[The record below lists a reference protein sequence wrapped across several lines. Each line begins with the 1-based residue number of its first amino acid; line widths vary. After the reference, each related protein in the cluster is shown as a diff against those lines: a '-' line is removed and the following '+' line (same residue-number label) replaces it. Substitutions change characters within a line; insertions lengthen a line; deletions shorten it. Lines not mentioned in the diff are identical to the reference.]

1 MRSGILKMRYFE
13 DFGVGEV
20 IEIGSKKVTQTEI
33 VTFAEAF
40 DPQPFHTSEAKAK
53 DSIFGGLIASGW
65 HTCAIF
71 MRLYVD
77 NFLTKTISLG
87 SPGVDNIRWLKPVFP
102 NDTISGRITILETKP
117 SPNRPKVG
125 IIKIKSEMLNQSGE
139 VVMRLEGTGL
149 FGKKPR

>member
-1 MRSGILKMRYFE
+1 MKSGIVRMRYFE
-13 DFGVGEV
+13 DFEVGEV
-20 IEIGSKKVTQTEI
+20 IEIGSKKVTKAEI
-33 VTFAEAF
+33 ITFAEAF
-40 DPQPFHTSEAKAK
+40 DPQPFHTSEEKAK

-65 HTCAIF
+65 HTCGIF

-87 SPGVDNIRWLKPVFP
+87 SPGVDHIRWLKPVFP

-117 SPNRPKVG
+117 SPNHPDVG

-139 VVMRLEGTGL
+139 VVMHIEGTGF
-149 FGKKPR
+149 FGKRTQ

>member
-1 MRSGILKMRYFE
+1 MRYFE
-13 DFGVGEV
+13 DFEVGEV
-20 IEIGSKKVTQTEI
+20 IEIGSKKVTQAEI
-33 VTFAEAF
+33 ITFAEAF
-40 DPQPFHTSEAKAK
+40 DPQPFHTSEAKAR

-87 SPGVDNIRWLKPVFP
+87 SPGVDHIRWLKPVLP
-102 NDTISGRITILETKP
+102 NDTLSGRITILETKP
-117 SPNRPKVG
+117 SPNRSEVG

-139 VVMRLEGTGL
+139 VVMRLEGTGF
-149 FGKKPR
+149 FGKKHP

>member
-117 SPNRPKVG
+117 SPNRPEVG

>member
-1 MRSGILKMRYFE
+1 MKSGSVKMRYFE
-13 DFGVGEV
+13 DFEVGEI
-20 IEIGSKKVTQTEI
+20 IEIGSKKVTQAEI

-40 DPQPFHTSEAKAK
+40 DPQPFHTSEAKAR

-65 HTCAIF
+65 HTCGIF

-87 SPGVDNIRWLKPVFP
+87 SPGVDHIRWLKPVFP

-117 SPNRPKVG
+117 SPNRPEVG
-125 IIKIKSEMLNQSGE
+125 IIKIKCEMLNQSAE
-139 VVMRLEGTGL
+139 VVMQLEGTGL
-149 FGKKPR
+149 FGKKPQ

>member
-1 MRSGILKMRYFE
+1 MKSGSVKMRYFE
-13 DFGVGEV
+13 DFEVGEI
-20 IEIGSKKVTQTEI
+20 IEIGSKKVTQAEI

-40 DPQPFHTSEAKAK
+40 DPQPFHTSEVKAR

-65 HTCAIF
+65 HTCGIF

-87 SPGVDNIRWLKPVFP
+87 SPGVDHIRWLKPVFP

-117 SPNRPKVG
+117 SPNRPEVG
-125 IIKIKSEMLNQSGE
+125 IIKIKCEMLNQSAE
-139 VVMRLEGTGL
+139 VVMQLEGTGL
-149 FGKKPR
+149 FGKKPQ

>member
-1 MRSGILKMRYFE
+1 MKTRYFE
-13 DFGVGEV
+13 DFEVGEI
-20 IEIGSKKVTQTEI
+20 IEIGSKRVTQAEI
-33 VTFAEAF
+33 ITFAEAF
-40 DPQPFHTSEAKAK
+40 DPQPFHISEEEAK

-87 SPGVDNIRWLKPVFP
+87 SPGVDHVRWLKPVFP

-117 SPNRPKVG
+117 SPNRPDVG
-125 IIKIKSEMLNQSGE
+125 IIKIESEMLNQSGE

-149 FGKKPR
+149 FGKRSP